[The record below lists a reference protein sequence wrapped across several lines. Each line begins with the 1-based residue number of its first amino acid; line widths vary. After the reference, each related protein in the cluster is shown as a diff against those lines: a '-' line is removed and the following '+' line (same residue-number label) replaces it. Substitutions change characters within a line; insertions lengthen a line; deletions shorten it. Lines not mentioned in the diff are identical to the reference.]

1 MYIAEKVVYSLETG
15 ELLVWDGYEYSGP
28 VELLKKGRET
38 MEQNAAADQATAKQN
53 RAQSQ
58 EAYGKTQ
65 GLLNENIG
73 SSTPGTLTP
82 AATAQLA
89 SDRDQIAN
97 TYNGIRQTAFRT
109 MGQRGFG
116 SAPSGFGQTAT
127 NAAYLGQATTDTGAY
142 RTAQERTQN

>member
-1 MYIAEKVVYSLETG
+1 MRIGTKVIYNIETG
-15 ELLVWDGYEYSGP
+15 ELLSWDGYEHSGP

-38 MEQNAAADQATAKQN
+38 MEQNAAADQAAAKQN

-73 SSTPGTLTP
+73 SSTPGSLTP

-116 SAPSGFGQTAT
+116 SAPSRFGQPGTNTAD
-127 NAAYLGQATTDTGAY
+127 L
-142 RTAQERTQN
+142 R